1 MLLLQASANAWF
13 YFMDIEMK
21 KSLVAAG
28 VVVALGIVWTGGAWY
43 TGKKLETHLAEMVT
57 QANDQ
62 LKRYSPEAG
71 IELSYQNYQRGV
83 FHSQLQ
89 LVVKPV
95 AGQADSWL
103 KPGQSIILD
112 ETVDHGPFPL
122 AQLKSLNLIPAMA
135 SVKTTLVNNDVTK
148 PLFDIAKGESPFI
161 INSRIGYGGDT
172 RSDLS
177 LKPLNYEKGDEKVA
191 FSGGEFQFTA
201 DKNGNDVSLTGTA
214 QSGLINAVNEYD
226 QKVQITFNDLKTE
239 GSSSI
244 ASFGERIG
252 DQKLSLDKLSVSV
265 EGKELAVFE
274 GMGIDGKS
282 DLINDGKTVNSQL
295 DYTLNSLKLQG
306 QDLGSGKLTLK
317 VGQID
322 GEALHQFS
330 QQYRAQTRALM
341 SQIDVTQNP
350 ELYQQKI
357 TEAFFNALPI
367 LMKGEPAITIA
378 PLSWKNAKGETA
390 FNLSLLLKDP
400 MASQQEPQTL
410 AQEVD
415 RSVKSLDAKLTIPVD
430 MATEFM
436 TQIARLEGYQQEQAA
451 ELAKQQVNGLAA
463 MGQMFRITTMQ
474 DNVIGSS
481 LQYANGQ
488 ITLNGQKMPLDEF
501 VGMFGMPALSAPDVP
516 ALPQP

>member
-1 MLLLQASANAWF
+1 MSLLQASSNAWF

-62 LKRYSPEAG
+62 IKRYSPEAG

-83 FHSQLQ
+83 FNSQLQ
-89 LVVKPV
+89 LVVKPI
-95 AGQADSWL
+95 AGQENAWL
-103 KPGQSIILD
+103 KAGQTIVLD

-122 AQLKSLNLIPAMA
+122 TQLKSLNLIPAMA
-135 SVKTTLVNNDVTK
+135 SVRTTLVNNDVTK
-148 PLFDIAKGESPFI
+148 PLFDIAKGEFPFV
-161 INSRIGYGGDT
+161 INSRISYSGDT

-201 DKNGNDVSLTGTA
+201 DKDGNAVSLTGTA
-214 QSGLINAVNEYD
+214 QSGQVNAVNEYD
-226 QKVQITFNDLKTE
+226 QKVQITFNNLTTE
-239 GSSSI
+239 GSSSV

-252 DQKLSLDKLSVSV
+252 DQKLALDKLSISV
-265 EGKELAVFE
+265 EGKELAVLE

-282 DLINDGKTVNSQL
+282 DLINNGKTVNSQL

-330 QQYRAQTRALM
+330 QQYSAQTKALM
-341 SQIDVTQNP
+341 SQIDVVQNP
-350 ELYQQKI
+350 ELYQQKV

-367 LMKGEPAITIA
+367 LMKGEPVITIA
-378 PLSWKNAKGETA
+378 PLSWKNAKGETT

-400 MASQQEPQTL
+400 TATKEEPQTL

-436 TQIARLEGYQQEQAA
+436 TQIAKIEGYQQEQAA
-451 ELAKQQVNGLAA
+451 GLAKQQVNGLAA

-474 DNVIGSS
+474 DNTIGSS
-481 LQYANGQ
+481 LQYTNGQ
-488 ITLNGQKMPLDEF
+488 VTLNGQKMPLDEF
-501 VGMFGMPALSAPDVP
+501 VGMFGMPTLGEPDVP
-516 ALPQP
+516 AVPQQ

>member
-1 MLLLQASANAWF
+1 MSLLQASSNAWF

-62 LKRYSPEAG
+62 IKRYSPEAG

-83 FHSQLQ
+83 FSSQLQ
-89 LVVKPV
+89 LVVKPI
-95 AGQADSWL
+95 AGQENAWL
-103 KPGQSIILD
+103 KAGQTIVLD

-122 AQLKSLNLIPAMA
+122 TQLKSLNLIPAMA
-135 SVKTTLVNNDVTK
+135 SVRTILVNNDVTK
-148 PLFDIAKGESPFI
+148 PLFDIAKGESPFV
-161 INSRIGYGGDT
+161 INSHISYSGDT

-177 LKPLNYEKGDEKVA
+177 LKPLNYEKGDEKVT

-201 DKNGNDVSLTGTA
+201 DKDGNAVSLTGAA
-214 QSGLINAVNEYD
+214 QNGQVNAVNEYD
-226 QKVQITFNDLKTE
+226 QKVQITFNNLTTE
-239 GSSSI
+239 GSSSV

-252 DQKLSLDKLSVSV
+252 DQKLSLDKLSISV
-265 EGKELAVFE
+265 EGKELAVLE

-330 QQYRAQTRALM
+330 QQYSAQTKALM
-341 SQIDVTQNP
+341 SQIDVVQNP
-350 ELYQQKI
+350 ELYQQKV

-367 LMKGEPAITIA
+367 LMKGEPVITIA
-378 PLSWKNAKGETA
+378 PLSWKNAKGETT

-400 MASQQEPQTL
+400 TATKEEPQTL

-415 RSVKSLDAKLTIPVD
+415 RSVKSLDAKLAIPVD

-436 TQIARLEGYQQEQAA
+436 TQIAKIEGYQQEQAA
-451 ELAKQQVNGLAA
+451 GLAKQQVNGLAA

-474 DNVIGSS
+474 DNTIGSS
-481 LQYANGQ
+481 LQYTNGQ
-488 ITLNGQKMPLDEF
+488 VTLNGQKMPLDEF
-501 VGMFGMPALSAPDVP
+501 VGMFGMPTLGEPDAPAVP
-516 ALPQP
+516 QQ

>member
-1 MLLLQASANAWF
+1 MSLLQASSNAWF

-62 LKRYSPEAG
+62 IKRYSPEAG

-83 FHSQLQ
+83 FSSQLQ
-89 LVVKPV
+89 LVVKPI
-95 AGQADSWL
+95 AGQENAWL
-103 KPGQSIILD
+103 KAGQTIVLD

-122 AQLKSLNLIPAMA
+122 TQLKSLNLIPAMA
-135 SVKTTLVNNDVTK
+135 SVRTILVNNDVTK
-148 PLFDIAKGESPFI
+148 PLFDIAKGESPFV
-161 INSRIGYGGDT
+161 INSRISYSGDT

-177 LKPLNYEKGDEKVA
+177 LKPLNYEKGDEKVT

-201 DKNGNDVSLTGTA
+201 DKDGNAVSLTGAA
-214 QSGLINAVNEYD
+214 QNGQVNAVNEYD
-226 QKVQITFNDLKTE
+226 QKVQITFNNLTTE
-239 GSSSI
+239 GSSSV

-252 DQKLSLDKLSVSV
+252 DQKLSLDKLSISV
-265 EGKELAVFE
+265 EGKELAVLE

-295 DYTLNSLKLQG
+295 DYTLNSLKLQA

-330 QQYRAQTRALM
+330 QQYSAQTKALM
-341 SQIDVTQNP
+341 SQIDVVQNP
-350 ELYQQKI
+350 ELYQQKV

-367 LMKGEPAITIA
+367 LMKGEPVITIA
-378 PLSWKNAKGETA
+378 PLSWKNAKGETT

-400 MASQQEPQTL
+400 TATKEEPQTL

-436 TQIARLEGYQQEQAA
+436 TQIAKIEGYQQEQAA
-451 ELAKQQVNGLAA
+451 GLAKQQVNGLAA

-474 DNVIGSS
+474 DNTIASS
-481 LQYANGQ
+481 LQYTNGQ
-488 ITLNGQKMPLDEF
+488 VTLNGQKMPLDEF
-501 VGMFGMPALSAPDVP
+501 VGMFGMPTLGEPDAPAVP
-516 ALPQP
+516 QQ